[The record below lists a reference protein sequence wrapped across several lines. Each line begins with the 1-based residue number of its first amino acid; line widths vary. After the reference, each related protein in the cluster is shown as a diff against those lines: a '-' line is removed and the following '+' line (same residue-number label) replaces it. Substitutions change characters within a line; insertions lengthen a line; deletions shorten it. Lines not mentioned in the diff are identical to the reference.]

1 MKLTF
6 KESDLPESK
15 SIFVFEAYLY
25 HSSGEST
32 PEESVS
38 YADVIVSLEESLGL
52 SLGWKRYLGL
62 NLVSQ
67 GDPWMAEKICRQ

>member
-15 SIFVFEAYLY
+15 SIFVFEAHLY
-25 HSSGEST
+25 HSSREST
-32 PEESVS
+32 LEESVS

-52 SLGWKRYLGL
+52 SLGWKR
-62 NLVSQ
+62 
-67 GDPWMAEKICRQ
+67 